1 MISKLENT
9 FISAV
14 LLACFALTALLATPA
29 FAKSPRLSVA
39 TVDQIRSL
47 CEASRMDPAGQRDE
61 RRCRA
66 EWQSRLERLSIEQGR
81 GVRFHLR

>member
-14 LLACFALTALLATPA
+14 LLACLALTALLATPA
-29 FAKSPRLSVA
+29 IANPRLSGA
-39 TVDQIRSL
+39 TLDQIRSL
-47 CEASRMDPAGQRDE
+47 CEASSMNPAARRDE

-81 GVRFHLR
+81 AVRLHLR